1 MLTMMVMYD
10 DRQDSPAAGNTEDD
24 GSSETIDWLSWRG
37 EKLTDNEKPF
47 MVKPVRNEEWQRW
60 IGEQKEEASVNQD
73 AMVWISLR
81 KDGRVR
87 SSGKLNGAL
96 HIVVVTVRPSR
107 LTVAF
112 VGKGSPNWQRF
123 AQTIPVDKG
132 AWGGFLDGMDGRV

>member
-87 SSGKLNGAL
+87 SSGK
-96 HIVVVTVRPSR
+96 
-107 LTVAF
+107 
-112 VGKGSPNWQRF
+112 GSPNWQRF